1 MKTEQQNETQ
11 AKRNSA
17 LLTFISGASI
27 LGLLCILGFTP
38 PFPPHEA
45 EGFLIDFGFDDT
57 GFGTE
62 QTASSAAVSGGDVV
76 THEQP
81 VTQDI
86 EETIT
91 LPEKKQLPNKTSTS
105 SNTNTNNNTK
115 PSINEGE
122 LFNKGK
128 EFENKGNSNGDKG
141 GTGDFGDESG
151 IDDGGNGGNGNDGP
165 GGNGNNSDVSLA
177 GRKVTY
183 RPSISGSYDEE
194 GLVVIKITV
203 DRNGNVVKAEVD
215 RSQTQIT
222 DPNTI
227 AEDIAYAKKFKFDV
241 KSSGAEFQYGTINFN
256 HSRR

>member
-1 MKTEQQNETQ
+1 MNTDKQNEQ
-11 AKRNSA
+11 EARRKSA
-17 LLTFISGASI
+17 FLTLTSGGAI
-27 LGLLCILGFTP
+27 LGLLFLFAFTP

-45 EGFLIDFGFDDT
+45 EGFLIDFGFDDS
-57 GFGTE
+57 GMGSE
-62 QTASSAAVSGGDVV
+62 QTASSAPAAGGDVV
-76 THEQP
+76 THDEP

-91 LPEKKQLPNKTSTS
+91 LPEKRKLPSKNNTSTT
-105 SNTNTNNNTK
+105 NTNTDSK
-115 PSINEGE
+115 PTINEGE
-122 LFNKGK
+122 LFNKDK
-128 EFENKGNSNGDKG
+128 NFENNGNSNGDKG
-141 GTGDFGDESG
+141 GTGDFGDPSG
-151 IDDGGNGGNGNDGP
+151 IENGGNGGDGNDGP
-165 GGNGNNSDVSLA
+165 GGTGDSNVSLA

-183 RPSISGSYDEE
+183 RPQITGSYDEE

-227 AEDIAYAKKFKFDV
+227 AEDIAYAKKYKFDV
-241 KSSGAEFQYGTINFN
+241 KSGGPEFQYGTINFN